1 MADPFSAWGPE
12 AAPDRLIRQ
21 DALKEGEIA
30 ASIQERLGRVAMQPA
45 QKRLLEA
52 KAGELESEVRERQQA
67 AELMKRAF
75 GQDAAAIAP
84 ELIESG
90 TVGAAGLSLEQQA
103 LGTGR
108 RVSIADK
115 FGNAAE
121 VFAGAGMVEQAKKL
135 AESAALIRQREASQ
149 ISSQTTALL
158 NQLKIGKEQAENL
171 AQFFGGAGGQDEWD
185 MANRLYS
192 FQTGQQSPFANVPF
206 NEEVVDALNQRALS
220 AKDRYDLA
228 DKAAT
233 RENTKRYR
241 DERLKD
247 FDEQNK
253 IRKEQL
259 RLNREREERLKK
271 AGGTTRLPSA
281 DPKNTEID
289 HVKSLLKKDFPAAND
304 DAQELN
310 TAAFTIAAEARA
322 KLRANPALSPSAAIN
337 QAYTEAMQQGD
348 ISLTEGK
355 LFGIGKKF
363 RFAGGG
369 RSPETALTVPSKAAE
384 AKVGRY
390 YVNSAGQI
398 AKWDGKRFVPVQVSS
413 NRLSGNNS
421 DLSREEAEE

>member
-1 MADPFSAWGPE
+1 
-12 AAPDRLIRQ
+12 
-21 DALKEGEIA
+21 
-30 ASIQERLGRVAMQPA
+30 
-45 QKRLLEA
+45 
-52 KAGELESEVRERQQA
+52 
-67 AELMKRAF
+67 
-75 GQDAAAIAP
+75 
-84 ELIESG
+84 
-90 TVGAAGLSLEQQA
+90 
-103 LGTGR
+103 
-108 RVSIADK
+108 
-115 FGNAAE
+115 
-121 VFAGAGMVEQAKKL
+121 
-135 AESAALIRQREASQ
+135 LIRQREASQ

-171 AQFFGGAGGQDEWD
+171 AQFFGGAGSQDEWD

-220 AKDRYDLA
+220 AKERYDLA

-253 IRKEQL
+253 IRRERL
-259 RLNREREERLKK
+259 RLEREREERLRKS
-271 AGGTTRLPSA
+271 GGSARLPSA
-281 DPKNTEID
+281 DAKPAEIKQ
-289 HVKSLLKKDFPAAND
+289 VKDMIRKDFPQAGDAAE
-304 DAQELN
+304 ELN
-310 TAAFTIAAEARA
+310 TAAFTIASEARA
-322 KLRANPALSPSAAIN
+322 KLRANPALSSSAAIN
-337 QAYTEAMQQGD
+337 QAYAEAVKNGD
-348 ISLTEGK
+348 IEADMGTTIPL
-355 LFGIGKKF
+355 IGKRVGAKF

-421 DLSREEAEE
+421 DPSREEDE